1 MDLPLR
7 ELMAEVPMVGRLEW
21 IGLRPAHREPMRVV
35 QTARALRYRG
45 LEGDRRAEG
54 RPGSSRQVSLIQ
66 AEHLEVV
73 ARLLERER
81 IDPARVRRNL
91 VVSGVSVAGLVG
103 LRFRVGEALL
113 EGAKDCAPCSRMRE
127 NLGPGGYHA
136 MRGHGGI
143 VARVIEGGTLRV
155 GDEVRVVSEQAQL
168 ALGD

>member
-1 MDLPLR
+1 
-7 ELMAEVPMVGRLEW
+7 MAEVPMVGRLEW
-21 IGLRPAHREPMRVV
+21 IGLRPAHREPVRVV

-45 LEGDRRAEG
+45 LEGDRRAAG

-73 ARLLERER
+73 ARLLRR
-81 IDPARVRRNL
+81 GPIDPARVRRNL
-91 VVSGVSVAGLVG
+91 VVSGVGVAGLVG

-127 NLGPGGYHA
+127 SLGPGGYHA

-155 GDEVRVVSEQAQL
+155 GDEVRVVAEQAQL